1 MPPGRT
7 LRSKH
12 DRMGVPGA
20 TSASEREAPTAQASV
35 VAYEPDSFARALPD
49 RLESEFVRCG
59 PGDEPSRVEQA
70 VIGNLTLSLVSF
82 GFPVRSRIESSGAVA
97 AVARIRQAPA
107 GARWGDT
114 ELAEGQIRSM
124 GPRRRHLGV
133 NPAGVVTS
141 AAIFEADLLRE
152 TADLLG
158 HVVDVDN
165 LVGPLAGSRQLDD
178 AFDDIETFLAR
189 PAGDPIGEVTR
200 LQDNLLAAVA
210 RAAGQYDQAGKW
222 SRSFVTS
229 DQIVDRCMDFIR
241 STATW
246 RPSMV
251 DLYGAAGMSERRVRS
266 AFLDVTGMPPNRYIR
281 LVALNQARTM
291 LRQAEKDSATVTD
304 IISGLGIY
312 HQSRFASYYR
322 VVFGESPSET
332 LQA

>member
-1 MPPGRT
+1 
-7 LRSKH
+7 
-12 DRMGVPGA
+12 
-20 TSASEREAPTAQASV
+20 
-35 VAYEPDSFARALPD
+35 
-49 RLESEFVRCG
+49 
-59 PGDEPSRVEQA
+59 
-70 VIGNLTLSLVSF
+70 
-82 GFPVRSRIESSGAVA
+82 
-97 AVARIRQAPA
+97 
-107 GARWGDT
+107 
-114 ELAEGQIRSM
+114 M
-124 GPRRRHLGV
+124 GPKSHHLGV
-133 NPAGVVTS
+133 NPAGMATLAV
-141 AAIFEADLLRE
+141 IFDADLLRE

-158 HVVDVDN
+158 CDIDVDN
-165 LVGPLAGSRQLDD
+165 MVGPLAGSRQLED
-178 AFDDIETFLAR
+178 AFNDIEAALAR
-189 PAGDPIGEVTR
+189 PDGGPIGDVTR

-210 RAAGQYDQAGKW
+210 QAAHQDDQAEKW

-229 DQIVDRCMDFIR
+229 DQIVTRCMDFIR